1 MKNSKDFQ
9 KQVTYLKAFGG
20 FSKTYEEMRLFRVIF
35 EISSLVIDYR
45 SVVIDYTVNYW
56 GVMSFQFEFQNISLL
71 VIDYTKV
78 VIDYN
83 I

>member
-45 SVVIDYTVNYW
+45 SVVIN
-56 GVMSFQFEFQNISLL
+56 
-71 VIDYTKV
+71 
-78 VIDYN
+78 
-83 I
+83 